1 MYCLIMVI
9 MCQPLEWLTNQKAV
23 PPFSTIWTGWRAVER
38 GILRGSTRASVKSCT
53 WEGIAICIST
63 GADLLER
70 GSAEKGLGVLVDTKL
85 NMSQQRALASKEAK
99 GILGCIRQ
107 IKGSHSVCSAPHC

>member
-70 GSAEKGLGVLVDTKL
+70 GSAEKELCVLVGNRL
-85 NMSQQRALASKEAK
+85 AMSQKRACVAK
-99 GILGCIRQ
+99 NANGILG
-107 IKGSHSVCSAPHC
+107 